1 MKRILFLAFGFF
13 SFLIGNGQNANSNSS
28 KTVTNSGFVE
38 PTING
43 KPYSQYKAE
52 QDALKSKQV
61 IVVANKSNSAD
72 PTSSNAKGPDFNKP
86 VQQKPAVQRKQ
97 DDLLKPVV
105 APADVVT
112 TKKVETKT
120 VKVELPTQG
129 GMTADANEPAPL
141 KSNGS
146 IVPVA
151 GNSEPVKSEVVV
163 PNTTNPDNKNSSTTP
178 VKPVEEK
185 KASTTDTK
193 Q

>member
-1 MKRILFLAFGFF
+1 MNNLIKFAAVSLSLAF
-13 SFLIGNGQNANSNSS
+13 SLSTNAQSS
-28 KTVTNSGFVE
+28 EDMPPATK
-38 PTING
+38 
-43 KPYSQYKAE
+43 KA
-52 QDALKSKQV
+52 V
-61 IVVANKSNSAD
+61 NTTVVAKNENVKPSVSD
-72 PTSSNAKGPDFNKP
+72 PMSSNAKGPDFNKP
-86 VQQKPAVQRKQ
+86 VQQKPEVQTKPENPT
-97 DDLLKPVV
+97 KPVV

-112 TKKVETKT
+112 TKKVEAKT
-120 VKVELPTQG
+120 AKVELPTQG

-141 KSNGS
+141 KSNGT

-151 GNSEPVKSEVVV
+151 GNTEPVKSEVVV

>member
-1 MKRILFLAFGFF
+1 MNNLIKFAAVSLSLAF
-13 SFLIGNGQNANSNSS
+13 SLSTNAQSS
-28 KTVTNSGFVE
+28 VDMLPATK
-38 PTING
+38 
-43 KPYSQYKAE
+43 KA
-52 QDALKSKQV
+52 V
-61 IVVANKSNSAD
+61 NTTVVAKNENVKPSVSD
-72 PTSSNAKGPDFNKP
+72 PMSSNAKGPDFNKP
-86 VQQKPAVQRKQ
+86 VQQKPEVQTKPENPT
-97 DDLLKPVV
+97 KPVV

-112 TKKVETKT
+112 TKKVEAKT
-120 VKVELPTQG
+120 AKVELPTQG

-141 KSNGS
+141 KSNGT

-151 GNSEPVKSEVVV
+151 GNTEPVKSEVVV